1 MISQLGMQKRNG
13 EQARFEYTE
22 ILIPS
27 GYDTDIPSHEKA
39 KKRDPYIYLSSDPKS
54 FSAPRPVFNRRGIP
68 ETWGSFQRV

>member
-27 GYDTDIPSHEKA
+27 GYDTDIPFTRE
-39 KKRDPYIYLSSDPKS
+39 
-54 FSAPRPVFNRRGIP
+54 PRNGTRI
-68 ETWGSFQRV
+68 SI